1 MTAKRFWTQAH
12 WLIGITA
19 GSLLLLIG
27 LSGAVLSFREELLDA
42 LNPGGRQVAPRAH
55 SPLTP
60 DGLLDALATAHPHEK
75 PTTLALYAKP
85 GRAARVIL
93 AAKAGERRGETLY
106 LDPYTGA
113 TLPEL
118 RGADF
123 FETTEALHRWLLLP
137 REPGRVAAGTLAIG
151 LMLLA
156 LTGLYLR
163 WPRQLT
169 DWRQWWHVDP
179 KLEGRAMWRR
189 LHLVVGTAC
198 LPLYLVLTATGI
210 YWSFDAVRD
219 PVSAW
224 LGEPRAQRVAMG
236 GAKDAKDGRDAKPKP
251 ARKSDVGA
259 AAGEGAGKSGNAET
273 ESAPATESSPSP
285 RLDAAWR
292 TFESVARIDGS
303 GRALATAGWTEASVR
318 VPATPKAAVVVTWLD
333 SDAPHERARN
343 KTTLKQDGALTQDER
358 FAEKPLG
365 GRALAAIYPLHMG
378 TYFGLPGRVV
388 MMIAALMLPAFTIT
402 GWWLYLGRRK
412 LERQAALK
420 RRQREASLS
429 SASASA

>member
-1 MTAKRFWTQAH
+1 MTAKRFWTQLH

-42 LNPGGRQVAPRAH
+42 LNPGGRQVAPRAQ

-60 DGLLDALATAHPHEK
+60 DGLLETFARAHPHDT
-75 PTTLALYAKP
+75 PTTLALYAAP
-85 GRAARVIL
+85 GRAARVIV
-93 AAKAGERRGETLY
+93 GPQEGQRRGETLY

-113 TLPEL
+113 TLPSL

-123 FETTEALHRWLLLP
+123 FETAEALHRWLLLP
-137 REPGRVAAGTLAIG
+137 REPGRIAAGTLAIG

-156 LTGLYLR
+156 LSGLYLR
-163 WPRQLT
+163 WPRKLT

-179 KLEGRAMWRR
+179 RLEGRALWRR

-224 LGEPRAQRVAMG
+224 LGEPRAPRTAM
-236 GAKDAKDGRDAKPKP
+236 
-251 ARKSDVGA
+251 
-259 AAGEGAGKSGNAET
+259 AAGKGTRVSGLPEV
-273 ESAPATESSPSP
+273 SPVP
-285 RLDAAWR
+285 RLDPAWR
-292 TFESVARIDGS
+292 TFESVARVGGGAGIGEAS
-303 GRALATAGWTEASVR
+303 PGWVEASLRIPATA
-318 VPATPKAAVVVTWLD
+318 KAKLVVTWLD
-333 SDAPHERARN
+333 AQAPHERARN
-343 KTTLKQDGALTQDER
+343 RTTLNPGGELAQDER
-358 FAEKPLG
+358 YSGKPLG

-378 TYFGLPGRVV
+378 TYFGLPGRIL

-412 LERQAALK
+412 LARQAALK
-420 RRQREASLS
+420 RRQREA
-429 SASASA
+429 AMA

>member
-60 DGLLDALATAHPHEK
+60 DGLLDALATAHPHDK
-75 PTTLALYAKP
+75 PTTLALYAAP

-93 AAKAGERRGETLY
+93 AAKEGERRGETLY

-151 LMLLA
+151 LMLLS
-156 LTGLYLR
+156 LSGLYLR
-163 WPRQLT
+163 WPRKLT

-179 KLEGRAMWRR
+179 KLEGRALWRR

-224 LGEPRAQRVAMG
+224 LGEPRAPRAAMAAG
-236 GAKDAKDGRDAKPKP
+236 KGAKDAKDAKSKKPKT
-251 ARKSDVGA
+251 SE
-259 AAGEGAGKSGNAET
+259 AGESAAPSSPTST
-273 ESAPATESSPSP
+273 EAPAGPH
-285 RLDAAWR
+285 LDPAWR
-292 TFESVARIDGS
+292 TFESLARVNAAGVAQP
-303 GRALATAGWTEASVR
+303 TAGWTEASLR
-318 VPATPKAAVVVTWLD
+318 VPATAKAKLVVTWLD
-333 SDAPHERARN
+333 TDAPHERARN
-343 KTTLKQDGALTQDER
+343 KTTLNPDGTLAQDER
-358 FAEKPLG
+358 YAAKLLG

-378 TYFGLPGRVV
+378 TYFGPPGRIV

-420 RRQREASLS
+420 RRQREAAL
-429 SASASA
+429 ASASA